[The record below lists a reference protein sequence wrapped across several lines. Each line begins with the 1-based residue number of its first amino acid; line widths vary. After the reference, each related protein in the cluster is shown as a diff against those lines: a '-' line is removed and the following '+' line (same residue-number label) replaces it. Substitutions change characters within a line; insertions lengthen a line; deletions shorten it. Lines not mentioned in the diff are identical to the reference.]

1 MRGTKCYDRK
11 SPFLAG
17 KKENEGGFCGGEFE
31 YSLKG
36 CLRFGWVEMR
46 RCAAMYERSIST
58 RVRRHKRHESSRK

>member
-1 MRGTKCYDRK
+1 MRGTKCYNRK

-46 RCAAMYERSIST
+46 RCAATYSIWK
-58 RVRRHKRHESSRK
+58 V